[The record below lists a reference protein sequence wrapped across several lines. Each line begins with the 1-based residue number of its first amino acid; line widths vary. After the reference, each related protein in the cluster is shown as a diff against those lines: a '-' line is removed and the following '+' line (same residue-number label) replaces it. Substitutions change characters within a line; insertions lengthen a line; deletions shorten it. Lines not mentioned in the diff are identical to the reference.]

1 MSVFRPRIR
10 AALLTASVGVLS
22 SGALGQPRESEPTP
36 PPTTPAPAPDAG
48 SELSPDTALAR
59 SIAFFDAGSYDQC
72 VASFAELLSAD
83 RKQRLESARSVE
95 QARIYYAA
103 CLIAEGKTPRADEQ
117 FRLAIRSNP
126 QLAVPSPVI
135 FPQAV
140 IDRFLTIRSSMI
152 DEIRRAQEKRAREAR
167 EAAERAQR
175 KAEAEQRRVEE
186 LERLARQETLVV
198 KNERWIASIPFGVGQ
213 FQNRDYFK
221 GALFLGVEVALG
233 VTAVTATAIQLS
245 LHSQAAG
252 GENLEE
258 DAQLNQNLETAWTV
272 SLITTGGLILT
283 AVGGILE
290 AHLSFVPEFPAGTRQ
305 RPPAKPKVGV
315 SSSGQPAQ
323 RAATANLAGVTLAPV
338 VGPVLGVQGSF

>member
-22 SGALGQPRESEPTP
+22 PGALGQPRESEPTP
-36 PPTTPAPAPDAG
+36 PAAPATPAPEAA
-48 SELSPDTALAR
+48 SELGADAALAR

-72 VASFAELLSAD
+72 VASFGELLSAE
-83 RKQRLESARSVE
+83 RKQRLDSPRSVE

-140 IDRFLTIRSSMI
+140 IDRFLTIRSSMF

-167 EAAERAQR
+167 QAAERAQR
-175 KAEAEQRRVEE
+175 KAEAERKRVEE
-186 LERLARQETLVV
+186 LERLARQETLVI
-198 KNERWIASIPFGVGQ
+198 KNQRWVASIPFGVGQ

-233 VTAVTATAIQLS
+233 VTAVTATAIELS

-252 GENLEE
+252 GVNLREE
-258 DAQLNQNLETAWTV
+258 QQLNQNLETARLV
-272 SLITTGGLILT
+272 SLLSTGGLVLT

-305 RPPAKPKVGV
+305 RPRALVKVGA
-315 SSSGQPAQ
+315 SSP
-323 RAATANLAGVTLAPV
+323 GVTLSPI
-338 VGPVLGVQGSF
+338 VGPMLGVQGSF